1 MTMSLTQFWES
12 KPKPVAVCQDG
23 GHPIYG
29 NPISSDFPAYR
40 MLDGKPICFEH
51 YAKRQLP
58 EIENAGRGSP
68 HGGCHGD

>member
-1 MTMSLTQFWES
+1 MTMSLTEFLES
-12 KPKPVAVCQDG
+12 KPNPIAICQVD

-29 NPISSDFPAYR
+29 DPTSADEPSYR
-40 MLDGKPICFEH
+40 MLNGKPICFRH
-51 YAKRQLP
+51 YDLQLV